1 MKLDSRPII
10 HVDASLSLNHREI
23 EMLNTMC
30 SYGMA
35 VTTIGVLLK
44 QVQYLAVSKI
54 RLVIDM
60 AQTVVR
66 TFSHLSHERHAAQVI
81 LTLTANAETGV
92 GFERSA
98 IVRVE
103 PARGLNQPDHR
114 FLDGVVDLAGDVK
127 LVRNALQRDHLGKL
141 HVVEDKLV
149 AVQRWFG
156 FSAHVRLPEVKCVC
170 TKGGG
175 AVRYLILAAIAAL
188 MPVGCGTRAPV
199 ANTSTTESAQQPTP
213 PTKDPRIEYK
223 NAAILSCY
231 RNRIDVR
238 GQDGVF
244 KVFEFSFGGNLDCS
258 TWETAARWDL
268 ELKRVVK
275 YGELSGEW
283 RVMWAKPS
291 AIVK

>member
-1 MKLDSRPII
+1 VKRD
-10 HVDASLSLNHREI
+10 
-23 EMLNTMC
+23 
-30 SYGMA
+30 
-35 VTTIGVLLK
+35 
-44 QVQYLAVSKI
+44 
-54 RLVIDM
+54 RLG
-60 AQTVVR
+60 
-66 TFSHLSHERHAAQVI
+66 HA
-81 LTLTANAETGV
+81 
-92 GFERSA
+92 
-98 IVRVE
+98 
-103 PARGLNQPDHR
+103 
-114 FLDGVVDLAGDVK
+114 
-127 LVRNALQRDHLGKL
+127 

-275 YGELSGEW
+275 YGELSDEW